1 MLGEE
6 RSYRGYHVYI
16 IIWKPLIGESLEFG
30 DHGVECGL
38 KTLASFNFYGP
49 EMVINLAQI

>member
-1 MLGEE
+1 MGEE
-6 RSYRGYHVYI
+6 RSYRGYHVYV

-38 KTLASFNFYGP
+38 ETPASFHFYGP